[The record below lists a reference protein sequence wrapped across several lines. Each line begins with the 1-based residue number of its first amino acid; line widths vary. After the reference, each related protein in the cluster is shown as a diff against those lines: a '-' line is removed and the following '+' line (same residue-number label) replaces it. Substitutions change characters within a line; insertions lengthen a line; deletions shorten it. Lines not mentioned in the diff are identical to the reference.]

1 MERKEIQERIV
12 KILKSSLPELA
23 ERELTEESTVN
34 EDKGLD
40 SMTFTWI
47 MCQIEDEFSVTIPQ
61 KKWRKLS
68 KLGDLIS
75 AVEQELA

>member
-23 ERELTEESTVN
+23 ERDLNEESTVN

-40 SMTFTWI
+40 SMTF
-47 MCQIEDEFSVTIPQ
+47 IPQ
-61 KKWRKLS
+61 KKWRKLA

>member
-1 MERKEIQERIV
+1 MERTVIKNRIIH
-12 KILKSSLPELA
+12 ILKSSLPELA
-23 ERELTEESTVN
+23 DRELNENSSVN

-61 KKWRKLS
+61 KKWRKLQT
-68 KLGDLIS
+68 LGDLID
-75 AVEQELA
+75 AVEKEMA

>member
-1 MERKEIQERIV
+1 MERTVIKNRIIH
-12 KILKSSLPELA
+12 ILKSSLPELA
-23 ERELTEESTVN
+23 DRDLNENSSVN

-61 KKWRKLS
+61 KKWRKLQT
-68 KLGDLIS
+68 LGDLID
-75 AVEQELA
+75 AVEQEMA